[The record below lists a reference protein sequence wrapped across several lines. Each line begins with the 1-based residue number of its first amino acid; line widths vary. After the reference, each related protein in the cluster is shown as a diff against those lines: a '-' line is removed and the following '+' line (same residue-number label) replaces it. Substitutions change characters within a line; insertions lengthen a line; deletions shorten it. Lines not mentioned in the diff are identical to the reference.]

1 MAVVDQF
8 PNPVV
13 EEVNAE
19 IPLSDGTHLAAR
31 LWRPADSMVNPVPAI
46 LEYLPYRKRDGTAV
60 RDDQTHPYIAGHGYA
75 CIRVDMRG
83 AGESEGLLSD
93 EYLLQ
98 EQDDCLEIL
107 RWIAEQPWSTG
118 RVGMVGISW
127 GGFNGLQ
134 VAMRRPP
141 ELQAVISIASTVDR
155 YADDIHYK
163 GGCLLI
169 NNFSWSAQMMSYM
182 SRPPDPALVGSN
194 WKDLWLKRLADQPHL
209 AETWLDHQQYDAYWK
224 HGSVCEDW
232 SAIQCPV
239 LIVGGLADGYMNA
252 VFELLENQKSTV
264 KGILGPWVHLYP
276 HLGKPEPRIGFLQ
289 EMLRWWDHCLKDQST
304 GIDSDPA
311 LRAYIREG
319 APPEPAL
326 PNIPGNW
333 QAFDAW
339 PIKDQAIKCLHM
351 SSSGLHAD
359 KIDGEKITHVSDQDI
374 GVFSGEYF
382 AWIGPDQ
389 PNDQRLEDAKSL
401 TFTTTV
407 LDEDVRVLGRP
418 VVRLRLKVDQPQA
431 QLAVRLNDV
440 NPDGTVMRVSYQTL
454 NLSHRDNRQSPE
466 PMSVNEFV
474 EIEVPLNNTAHRF
487 LPGHQVRVAISTSYW
502 PLIWPAPHQTQI
514 TLDTEKCHVCLP
526 CVDAKDLVD
535 HVFEKAVTA
544 PPTNLKTHRRGSMTR
559 NVTFEQHT
567 GRTVVTLDYDSGD
580 SEYADFG
587 LTVGSVRRERYEI
600 DPHDPLSALME
611 THWSQNLSRENPAL
625 PWRIRTE
632 AYGRL
637 TCNAEAFYLSARLE
651 AFDDDTVVFERS
663 WQKTIPRRHV

>member
-83 AGESEGLLSD
+83 AGESEGALGD

-141 ELQAVISIASTVDR
+141 ELQAVVSIASTVDR

-194 WKDLWLKRLADQPHL
+194 WKDMWLERLADQPHL
-209 AETWLDHQQYDAYWK
+209 AETWLDHQHYDAYWK

-289 EMLRWWDHCLKDQST
+289 EMLRWWDRWLKDQPT
-304 GIDSDPA
+304 DVDSDPA

-319 APPEPAL
+319 TAPEPAL
-326 PNIPGNW
+326 SEMPGTW
-333 QAFDAW
+333 QAINSW
-339 PIKDQAIKCLHM
+339 PVEDQAIRRLHM
-351 SSSGLHAD
+351 SSGGLHLD
-359 KIDGEKITHVSDQDI
+359 KSAGEEITHISDQDI

-401 TFTTTV
+401 TFTTPV
-407 LDEDVRVLGRP
+407 LDEDVSVLGRP

-454 NLSHRDNRQSPE
+454 NLSHRDDRESPE
-466 PMSVNEFV
+466 PMPVDDYV
-474 EIEVPLNNTAHRF
+474 EIEIPLNNTAHHF
-487 LPGHQVRVAISTSYW
+487 LPGHRIRIAVSTSYW
-502 PLIWPAPHQTQI
+502 PLIWPAPYQTQI
-514 TLDTEKCHVCLP
+514 TLDTEQCDICLP
-526 CVDAKDLVD
+526 CVDAKDLMD
-535 HVFEKAVTA
+535 HAFEKSVTA

-580 SEYADFG
+580 TEYADFG
-587 LTVGSVRRERYEI
+587 LTVGSVRRERFEI

-611 THWSQNLSRENPAL
+611 THWSQNLFRDNPAH
-625 PWRIRTE
+625 PWRVRTE

-637 TCNAEAFYLSARLE
+637 TSDAEAFYLSARLE
-651 AFDDDTVVFERS
+651 AFDDDIVVFERS
-663 WQKTIPRRHV
+663 WQKTIPRRQV